1 MMKKNRK
8 REWLC
13 QKASVL
19 FVDRILLAAL
29 IVVFLSGILLHPLQQ
44 VFVIKMVHKVSSV
57 ILVIGVIVHILQ
69 HRRSR

>member
-13 QKASVL
+13 QKASVR

-29 IVVFLSGILLHPLQQ
+29 VVVFFSGILLHPLQQ
-44 VFVIKMVHKVSSV
+44 VFAIKMIHKVSSV
-57 ILVIGVIVHILQ
+57 ILVIGVIVHIIQ
-69 HRRSR
+69 HRKRR